1 MVLSLAEVKGYL
13 RVDGG
18 EEDALITFLIQAAT
32 ELCEEILRYEI
43 EDLAQEP
50 AMVKQA
56 ILFGIANMY
65 EKREGTHYYLRD
77 EGGGIEDTIR
87 MMRIFLSG
95 HRKAGW

>member
-1 MVLSLAEVKGYL
+1 MVLSLEDVKTYL
-13 RVDGG
+13 RVDGD

-43 EDLAQEP
+43 EDLSQEP
-50 AMVKQA
+50 AMVKKA
-56 ILFGIANMY
+56 ILYGIANMY
-65 EKREGTHYYLRD
+65 EKREGTYYYLRD
-77 EGGGIEDTIR
+77 EGGGIEDTMR